1 MTRLPPIG
9 LLGGSFDPVHAG
21 HLQLARDAQTALG
34 LAEVVFVP
42 AGRPWQKDRI
52 TPAVDRM
59 RMVERALSGH
69 AGWRAD
75 DCEIARAG
83 PSYTID
89 TLRDWRAQIGP
100 DRPLVW
106 ILGFDQLRQLD
117 TWHRWEELTQCAHLA
132 FAQRAGIT
140 MTALPSTVRNWIA
153 ARRGTPADLSNA
165 PNGTVIEFSMRPIDC
180 SATLLRQAIAE
191 NRPAETLAHC
201 LPPDVL
207 AYIRTH
213 RLYSTQALP
222 R

>member
-21 HLQLARDAQTALG
+21 HLQLAQDAQAALG

-52 TPAVDRM
+52 TPAADRM

-69 AGWRAD
+69 AGWRVD
-75 DCEIARAG
+75 DCEITRPG
-83 PSYTID
+83 PSYTIE

-117 TWHRWEELTQCAHLA
+117 TWHRWEELTECAHLA
-132 FAQRAGIT
+132 FARRAGIAA
-140 MTALPSTVRNWIA
+140 TALPSTVRDWIA
-153 ARRGTPADLSNA
+153 ARRGTPADLRHA
-165 PNGTVIEFSMRPIDC
+165 PNGTVVEFPMRPIDC
-180 SATLLRQAIAE
+180 SATQLRQALAE
-191 NRPAETLAHC
+191 DQPAATLARC

-207 AYIRTH
+207 AYIRAH
-213 RLYSTQALP
+213 GLYSAQALP